1 MLFDFA
7 NNCRANNFH
16 YTMMMRVQFNV
27 ELHFQKKEFHVM
39 GNFFWLIQESAL
51 NVTPTLWKDSLPSD
65 FLCKRLKYI
74 WNKICV

>member
-39 GNFFWLIQESAL
+39 GNFF
-51 NVTPTLWKDSLPSD
+51 
-65 FLCKRLKYI
+65 
-74 WNKICV
+74 